1 MRSLWMRL
9 MGAFILIIFLYG
21 AVDNFLFRH
30 ATEEQF
36 QLYTSQTGLAWAEG
50 LKPSL
55 EDYYA
60 EKGSWQGA
68 ENLFQSPAN
77 GMPPMMGR
85 MNQNGMHAEMMK
97 NQNVWDMMGFQ
108 LVLADADGF
117 VQADTSGTLAGTQL
131 AKSDL
136 SAGVPLMQ
144 GAFQI
149 GTILALDTVS
159 IPDSAS
165 NTFVRTLSTVTWQ
178 SSLLAAIF
186 ALVIGS
192 LLFRQI
198 ISPIRSVTEAAKKI
212 ASGDLSHRVP
222 ENGSDE
228 VGQMAQTFNQM
239 AGSLAYDRQ
248 LRRNMTADISH
259 ELRTPLSIIQG
270 NLEAMMDGVLP
281 PSPEE
286 IASLHD
292 ETMLL
297 SRLVA
302 DLHTLS
308 VAEAGKLALEL
319 IDTDILALLRQT
331 VANFQPTSKELDI
344 TLETSFPEKCPALKL
359 DYDRTCQIVQNL
371 ISNALRYTPAN
382 GTITVQ
388 VSLDSQ
394 AVWVDVSDTGKGI
407 FPDDLPHIFDR
418 FFRGDKSRNRNSGGS
433 GIGLAIV
440 RQLMQAQGGEV
451 DVKSPVLVRDD
462 GSGYGSC
469 FRLTFPL

>member
-21 AVDNFLFRH
+21 AADNFLFRR

-36 QLYTSQTGLAWAEG
+36 QLFTSQTGLAWAEG

-55 EDYYA
+55 EEYYA
-60 EKGSWQGA
+60 EKSGWQGV
-68 ENLFQSPAN
+68 ENIFQSPTN
-77 GMPPMMGR
+77 GMSPMMGR

-97 NQNVWDMMGFQ
+97 KQNVWEMMGFQ

-117 VQADTSGTLAGTQL
+117 VQADTSGTLTGTQL

-136 SAGVPLMQ
+136 STGVPLMQ
-144 GAFQI
+144 GASQI

-159 IPDSAS
+159 IPNSAS
-165 NTFVRTLSTVTWQ
+165 NTFIRTLGTVTWQ
-178 SSLLAAIF
+178 SSLLAALF

-222 ENGSDE
+222 ENSSDE

-239 AGSLAYDRQ
+239 AASLAYDRQ

-281 PSPEE
+281 PSLEE

-297 SRLVA
+297 SRLIE

-308 VAEAGKLALEL
+308 VAEAGKLELEL

-331 VANFQPTSKELDI
+331 VANFQPAAKELDI
-344 TLETSFPEKCPALKL
+344 TLATSFPEQCPPLKL
-359 DYDRTCQIVQNL
+359 DYDRTCQIIQNL
-371 ISNALRYTPAN
+371 ISNALRYTPPN
-382 GTITVQ
+382 GTITIQ
-388 VSLDSQ
+388 VRLGSE
-394 AVWVDVSDTGKGI
+394 AVWVDISDTGRGI
-407 FPDDLPHIFDR
+407 SPDDLPYIFDR

-451 DVKSPVLVRDD
+451 SVKSPTVVRND

-469 FRLTFPL
+469 FTLTFPL